1 MAVNN
6 VLNISSSGIVKFDG
20 AGAFSADTVTN
31 HRVLVG
37 GASNAITSLAAGN
50 SGQVLQSAG
59 ASDPAFSTPTYPS
72 ASGTSRKILV
82 SDGTNNVY
90 STETWATP
98 GSSGNVLTSDGTN
111 WTSAA
116 ASGGSFQTVSIT
128 LTNSQIK
135 NLHGTPVEIIAA
147 PGAGKGIALVTICS
161 QLNYGGTNVFT
172 ASAAQT
178 IGLYY
183 NNNTTS
189 AGTALSNTQI
199 VANTNR
205 KSILPNS
212 SSLLSQAVGILDN
225 VNIAAWNNNATEIS
239 GNAANNNTIDII
251 VAYLIVTF

>member
-1 MAVNN
+1 MATNNAVNLKTAG
-6 VLNISSSGIVKFDG
+6 VVSYDG
-20 AGAFSADTVTN
+20 AGTFSGSAITQHN
-31 HRVLVG
+31 VLVA
-37 GASNAITSLAAGN
+37 GASNAI
-50 SGQVLQSAG
+50 
-59 ASDPAFSTPTYPS
+59 STVAP
-72 ASGTSRKILV
+72 GT
-82 SDGTNNVY
+82 
-90 STETWATP
+90 
-98 GSSGNVLTSDGTN
+98 SGNVLTSNGTD

-116 ASGGSFQTVSIT
+116 PAGGGSFLTVSIT

-205 KSILPNS
+205 KSILPGAN
-212 SSLLSQAVGILDN
+212 SLLSQAVGILDN

-251 VAYLIVTF
+251 VAYWIVTF